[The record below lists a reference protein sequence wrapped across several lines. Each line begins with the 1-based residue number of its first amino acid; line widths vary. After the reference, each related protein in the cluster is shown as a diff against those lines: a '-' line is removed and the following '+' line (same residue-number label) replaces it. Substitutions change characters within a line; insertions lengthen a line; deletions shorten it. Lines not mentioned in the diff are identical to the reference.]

1 MTPYLIILLFLALY
15 AGATF
20 AWSLPPLVGAAYLG
34 MSVLCFCS
42 YALDKSA
49 ARRGERRTPESRL
62 LVLGL
67 LGGWP
72 GAVLAQQW
80 LRHKTLK
87 QPFRSLFWCT
97 VAANLAASLA
107 GWLWLSQRAIDA

>member
-1 MTPYLIILLFLALY
+1 MTPYLPILFIY
-15 AGATF
+15 
-20 AWSLPPLVGAAYLG
+20 LV
-34 MSVLCFCS
+34 MSVVCFCS

-80 LRHKTLK
+80 LRHKTVK
-87 QPFRSLFWCT
+87 QPFRQLFWCS
-97 VAANLAASLA
+97 VAANVAGFVWLWTRLAA
-107 GWLWLSQRAIDA
+107 

>member
-1 MTPYLIILLFLALY
+1 MMPYLPVLLFVAVY
-15 AGATF
+15 AGATL
-20 AWSLPPLVGAAYLG
+20 AWQLPLAVGAAYLG
-34 MSVLCFCS
+34 LSAVCFAS

-62 LVLGL
+62 LMLGL

-80 LRHKTLK
+80 LRHKTVK
-87 QPFRSLFWCT
+87 QPFRQMFWLS
-97 VAANLAASLA
+97 VAANMAVF
-107 GWLWLSQRAIDA
+107 LWLSERILRS

>member
-1 MTPYLIILLFLALY
+1 MTPYLPLLLFAALY

-20 AWSLPPLVGAAYLG
+20 AWHLPAMVGAGYLA
-34 MSVLCFCS
+34 MSVVCFCS

-49 ARRGERRTPESRL
+49 ARRGERRTPESTL

-80 LRHKTLK
+80 LRHKTVK
-87 QPFRSLFWCT
+87 QPFRQMFWFT
-97 VAANLAASLA
+97 VAVNVA
-107 GWLWLSQRAIDA
+107 GFLWLSKSAVTG

>member
-1 MTPYLIILLFLALY
+1 MTPYLPLLLFAALY
-15 AGATF
+15 AGATV
-20 AWSLPPLVGAAYLG
+20 AWRLPPLVGAGYLA
-34 MSVLCFCS
+34 MSALCFCS

-80 LRHKTLK
+80 LRHKTVK
-87 QPFRSLFWCT
+87 QPFRKLFWCT
-97 VAANLAASLA
+97 VAANLACF
-107 GWLWLSQRAIDA
+107 LWLSQAAVAA

>member
-1 MTPYLIILLFLALY
+1 MRYLSFVLVVYLL
-15 AGATF
+15 
-20 AWSLPPLVGAAYLG
+20 
-34 MSVLCFCS
+34 MSVICFAA

-62 LVLGL
+62 LLLGL

-80 LRHKTLK
+80 LRHKTVK
-87 QPFRSLFWCT
+87 QPFRSLFWLT
-97 VAANLAASLA
+97 VAVNLALF
-107 GWLWLSQRAIDA
+107 LWLSKTFTPLTV

>member
-1 MTPYLIILLFLALY
+1 MSSYLTILLFAALY
-15 AGATF
+15 AGASF
-20 AWSLPPLVGAAYLG
+20 AWALSPMVGAAYLA
-34 MSVLCFCS
+34 MSAICFCS

-80 LRHKTLK
+80 LRHKTVK
-87 QPFRSLFWCT
+87 QPFRQLFWCS
-97 VAANLAASLA
+97 VAVNLA
-107 GWLWLSQRAIDA
+107 GFVWLSSRLAA

>member
-1 MTPYLIILLFLALY
+1 MMPYLPILLFAALY
-15 AGATF
+15 AGATL
-20 AWSLPPLVGAAYLG
+20 AWHLPPAVGAVYLVL
-34 MSVLCFCS
+34 SALCFAS

-67 LGGWP
+67 VGGWP

-80 LRHKTLK
+80 LRHKTVK
-87 QPFRSLFWCT
+87 QPFRRMFWFT
-97 VAANLAASLA
+97 VVTNMAAF
-107 GWLWLSQRAIDA
+107 LWLSCRG

>member
-1 MTPYLIILLFLALY
+1 MLPYLPILLFAILY

-20 AWSLPPLVGAAYLG
+20 AWQLPLAVGAAYLAL
-34 MSVLCFCS
+34 SAACFAS

-62 LVLGL
+62 LMLGL

-72 GAVLAQQW
+72 GAVLARQW
-80 LRHKTLK
+80 LRHKTVK
-87 QPFRSLFWCT
+87 QPFRQMFWCT
-97 VAANLAASLA
+97 VAANLAFF
-107 GWLWLSQRAIDA
+107 LWLSGRILRS

>member
-1 MTPYLIILLFLALY
+1 MMSYLTILVFAAVV

-20 AWSLPPLVGAAYLG
+20 AWHLPLAAGAAYLA
-34 MSVLCFCS
+34 MSAVCFAS

-72 GAVLAQQW
+72 GAMLAQQW
-80 LRHKTLK
+80 LRHKTVK
-87 QPFRSLFWCT
+87 QPFRRMFWLT
-97 VAANLAASLA
+97 VAANVVCF
-107 GWLWLSQRAIDA
+107 LWLSERILGA

>member
-1 MTPYLIILLFLALY
+1 MMSYLTLLLFSAVV

-20 AWSLPPLVGAAYLG
+20 AWHLPLAVGAAYLA
-34 MSVLCFCS
+34 MSVACFAS

-49 ARRGERRTPESRL
+49 ARRGERRTPESTL
-62 LVLGL
+62 LMLGL

-80 LRHKTLK
+80 LRHKTVK
-87 QPFRSLFWCT
+87 QPFRQMFWFT
-97 VAANLAASLA
+97 VAANLVFF
-107 GWLWLSQRAIDA
+107 LWLSERILRG

>member
-1 MTPYLIILLFLALY
+1 MMPYLPILLFFALY

-20 AWSLPPLVGAAYLG
+20 AWSLPPAVGAAYLVL
-34 MSVLCFCS
+34 SALCFIG

-67 LGGWP
+67 VGGWP

-80 LRHKTLK
+80 LRHKTVK
-87 QPFRSLFWCT
+87 QPFRQMFWLT
-97 VAANLAASLA
+97 VVANTA
-107 GWLWLSQRAIDA
+107 GFLWLSFRG

>member
-1 MTPYLIILLFLALY
+1 MMSYLPVLLFSALY
-15 AGATF
+15 AGAAF
-20 AWSLPPLVGAAYLG
+20 AWHLPPAVGCAYLA
-34 MSVLCFCS
+34 MSAACFAS

-49 ARRGERRTPESRL
+49 ARRGGRRTPESTL

-80 LRHKTLK
+80 LRHKTVK
-87 QPFRSLFWCT
+87 QPFRQMFWLT
-97 VAANLAASLA
+97 VAANMALF
-107 GWLWLSQRAIDA
+107 LWLSGRILRS

>member
-1 MTPYLIILLFLALY
+1 MLSYLTILLFLAMY
-15 AGATF
+15 GGATV
-20 AWSLPPLVGAAYLG
+20 AWRLPPLVGAAYLA

-62 LVLGL
+62 LWLGL

-72 GAVLAQQW
+72 GAMLAQQW

-97 VAANLAASLA
+97 VAVNLAASLA
-107 GWLWLSQRAIDA
+107 SWMWLSQIAAA

>member
-1 MTPYLIILLFLALY
+1 MMPYLPILLFFTVY
-15 AGATF
+15 AGATV
-20 AWSLPPLVGAAYLG
+20 AWNLPPAVGAAYILL
-34 MSVLCFCS
+34 SALCFAS

-80 LRHKTLK
+80 LRHKTVK
-87 QPFRSLFWCT
+87 QPFRGMFWLT
-97 VAANLAASLA
+97 VAVNIA
-107 GWLWLSQRAIDA
+107 GFLCLSSRG

>member
-1 MTPYLIILLFLALY
+1 MPYLPVLLFAALY
-15 AGATF
+15 ACVSV
-20 AWSLPPLVGAAYLG
+20 AWRLPLAVGAAYLV
-34 MSVLCFCS
+34 MSAVCFVS

-49 ARRGERRTPESRL
+49 ARRGERRTPESTL

-80 LRHKTLK
+80 LRHKTVK
-87 QPFRSLFWCT
+87 QPFRQMFWFT
-97 VAANLAASLA
+97 VAANL
-107 GWLWLSQRAIDA
+107 GFFLWLSERLPRS

>member
-1 MTPYLIILLFLALY
+1 MPYLSFVLFVYLL
-15 AGATF
+15 
-20 AWSLPPLVGAAYLG
+20 
-34 MSVLCFCS
+34 MSVICFAA

-62 LVLGL
+62 LLLGL

-80 LRHKTLK
+80 LRHKTVK
-87 QPFRSLFWCT
+87 QPFRSLFWLT
-97 VAANLAASLA
+97 VAVNLGLF
-107 GWLWLSQRAIDA
+107 LWLSKTFTGLAV

>member
-1 MTPYLIILLFLALY
+1 MASYLILLLFLAVY

-20 AWSLPPLVGAAYLG
+20 AGRLPPLVGAAYLA
-34 MSVLCFCS
+34 MSLLCFCS

-49 ARRGERRTPESRL
+49 ARRGARRTPESRL
-62 LVLGL
+62 LWLGL

-80 LRHKTLK
+80 LRHKTVK

-97 VAANLAASLA
+97 VAANLAANLA
-107 GWLWLSQRAIDA
+107 GALWLSQRAIDG